1 MNTKK
6 VVDKM
11 VKMTTRSGARDALDP
26 DSSEQ
31 IESRPPAK
39 PKDSTPEPSDRH
51 KSLSKKVC
59 LSTTLKKL
67 KQIYFSM
74 NKKTI

>member
-6 VVDKM
+6 VVTKM
-11 VKMTTRSGARDALDP
+11 VKMTTRSGSGNAPDP

-51 KSLSKKVC
+51 RGNKINKML
-59 LSTTLKKL
+59 
-67 KQIYFSM
+67 YFSCCY
-74 NKKTI
+74 

>member
-6 VVDKM
+6 VVTKM
-11 VKMTTRSGARDALDP
+11 VKMTTRSGSGNAPDP

-51 KSLSKKVC
+51 NC
-59 LSTTLKKL
+59 
-67 KQIYFSM
+67 
-74 NKKTI
+74 KKTLCVLLFF

>member
-6 VVDKM
+6 VVTKM
-11 VKMTTRSGARDALDP
+11 VKMTTRSGSSNAPDP

-51 KSLSKKVC
+51 N
-59 LSTTLKKL
+59 TLPNVFHH
-67 KQIYFSM
+67 I
-74 NKKTI
+74 KTC